1 MGAQTKVLQ
10 KGKIT
15 IPAKI
20 RERLGISEGDYLR
33 LEIVGNKLVLLRGP
47 YKGTCQTRIKKGC
60 SDQSGEE
67 TLEDQKMRFVD
78 ANVFIYILVK
88 SPREAYETSRQILQ
102 RIESGEETI
111 TNTAVIQEVVDWL
124 EYNNR
129 KREVKSFITA
139 INSYLTMNKINI
151 TWDDMLA
158 ALDDMEKHDIDFV
171 DALTLQ
177 TMKKNNTKEIYSNDK
192 DFDRIKW
199 IKRIW
204 E

>member
-1 MGAQTKVLQ
+1 
-10 KGKIT
+10 
-15 IPAKI
+15 
-20 RERLGISEGDYLR
+20 
-33 LEIVGNKLVLLRGP
+33 
-47 YKGTCQTRIKKGC
+47 
-60 SDQSGEE
+60 
-67 TLEDQKMRFVD
+67 MRFVD